1 MIYIYHMNDEQHMA
15 FLEDKVKHLQENIV
29 LQSEWLIGLIKLI
42 ANLESFDST
51 PYSKE
56 TISSLRIA
64 IDAHP
69 GFPDTDK
76 IIQEQDVFIDRNLMQ
91 QYWRLTELTHEL
103 RTPLST
109 LKGICAIMDTSNVN
123 SKQLKYLEIISRN
136 CEMMMILIDNV
147 VDYGKVTPPPSVPQS
162 IKTNIGD
169 LLKYLIDTFEL
180 RTENKDLNFTC
191 CLDLKEHIVQV
202 DPTLLSQVIM
212 NLLSNAEKFSVK
224 GEVALKSE
232 ILFESGTELSVQI
245 SVKDSGIGISKS
257 HLTTVF
263 DAFVQGETPL
273 KGTNVGSGL
282 GLYITKNII
291 QNMGGEIWAT
301 SDVGLGTTVYF
312 TLTLPL
318 G

>member
-1 MIYIYHMNDEQHMA
+1 MNDEQRMA

-29 LQSEWLIGLIKLI
+29 MQSEWLIELKKLI
-42 ANLESFDST
+42 TDLESFDFT
-51 PYSKE
+51 QYSKE

-91 QYWRLTELTHEL
+91 QYWLLTELTHEL

-109 LKGICAIMDTSNVN
+109 LKGICAIIDTSNVN
-123 SKQLKYLEIISRN
+123 SNQSKYLEITSRN

-147 VDYGKVTPPPSVPQS
+147 VDYGKVTNIPLVPKS

-169 LLKYLIDTFEL
+169 LLKYLTDTFEL
-180 RTENKDLNFTC
+180 RTKNNLLNFTY
-191 CLDLKEHIVQV
+191 CLDLKEQLVLV
-202 DPTLLSQVIM
+202 DPTLLSQVIL

-232 ILFESGTELSVQI
+232 ILHESGTELSFQI

-263 DAFVQGETPL
+263 DAFVQGGKPL
-273 KGTNVGSGL
+273 EGTNIGSGL

-291 QNMGGEIWAT
+291 HNMGGEIWAT
-301 SDVGLGTTVYF
+301 SDLGLGTTVCF
-312 TLTLPL
+312 KLTLPKVNVNSIV
-318 G
+318 